1 MKISLY
7 QKYLRTIKWFLWR
20 PIDFDWVYAN
30 QCVDWVKAYAVS
42 LWYRIG
48 TKWNAKDFANL
59 WLGKNWTIVYWEP
72 WVWDI
77 VVFPS
82 WEYGHIAVVVNIS
95 KWYVNVVDQ
104 NANWQANKNNNS
116 KNLWSVVSNNR
127 YKLEGNEVFFR
138 VNA

>member
-1 MKISLY
+1 MTLY
-7 QKYLRTIKWFLWR
+7 QKYLRTIKWFLGR
-20 PIDFDWVYAN
+20 PVDFDFAYAN
-30 QCVDWVKAYAVS
+30 QCVDWVKIYAVS
-42 LWYRIG
+42 LGYRIT
-48 TKWNAKDFANL
+48 TKWNAKDFAYI
-59 WLGKNWTIVYWEP
+59 WLGKNWTMVYWEP

-82 WEYGHIAVVVNIS
+82 WEYGHIAVVVSIS